1 MAEKRITTNDF
12 NKHIEDMLQNKKLR
26 HFVRW
31 YADGQDEADY
41 ERIRSYYNDFDMQKA
56 LDTYLERDDVKQAI
70 QYVTK
75 SQKDM
80 NLIKIYNTMVKKAL
94 EGDTN
99 SANWVVKFSES
110 DFFID
115 RKSAIDDIISGLDM
129 NE

>member
-1 MAEKRITTNDF
+1 
-12 NKHIEDMLQNKKLR
+12 MLQNKKLR